1 MSFQMR
7 TQEQLAAA
15 GQLSPNDHMPIHCRA
30 KQKQQKESQ
39 SQGQIYN
46 GRVRRLSNKPDDSHN
61 ASQRTANMCN
71 GLQKN
76 RPSSAGQVVLVN

>member
-1 MSFQMR
+1 MR

-15 GQLSPNDHMPIHCRA
+15 GHLSPNDHMPIHCRA

-46 GRVRRLSNKPDDSHN
+46 GRVCRLSNKPDDSHK
-61 ASQRTANMCN
+61 SQCVTAHCKHVQWLAKKQAEFS
-71 GLQKN
+71 GSSC
-76 RPSSAGQVVLVN
+76 PS